1 VSASSRLRLSLEFH
15 QVRTLRNITTDTT
28 GHAALSIKA
37 GSTDPLKTG
46 LSAQNRRKIAAA
58 DILACD
64 RVTDARMGAL
74 DDICALN
81 GEGG

>member
-1 VSASSRLRLSLEFH
+1 M
-15 QVRTLRNITTDTT
+15 RTLKNTTTNTT
-28 GHAALSIKA
+28 GHAALSIMA
-37 GSTDPLKTG
+37 GWIAPLKTG
-46 LSAQNRRKIAAA
+46 LSAQNRWKIAAA

-64 RVTDARMGAL
+64 RVTDARMAAL